1 MITRIK
7 NILLVFFLLLN
18 CQFSNAEEVV
28 LQCAANRYAGK
39 SRLYPDGINEKL
51 NFGLVFNTTTEDF
64 SGGPFPLNG
73 AVKYYQNNDQTDISV
88 TYKFKK
94 KSWDASF
101 HYMLSRVTGD
111 IKIIATFYD
120 ELHCTPPKNKNEVN
134 TGCIE
139 LIEGFCI
146 KSKKMF

>member
-1 MITRIK
+1 MITKIK
-7 NILLVFFLLLN
+7 NILLVVFFLLHCLV
-18 CQFSNAEEVV
+18 SNAEEVV
-28 LQCAANRYAGK
+28 LQCETNRYAAK
-39 SRLYPDGINEKL
+39 SRLYPNGINEKL

-73 AVKYYQNNDQTDISV
+73 AVKNYQNNDQTDISIA
-88 TYKFKK
+88 YKLKK
-94 KSWDASF
+94 KPLDASF
-101 HYMLSRVTGD
+101 HYMLSRVTGE

-120 ELHCTPPKNKNEVN
+120 ELHCTPLKNKNEVN

-139 LIEGFCI
+139 LVEGFCI